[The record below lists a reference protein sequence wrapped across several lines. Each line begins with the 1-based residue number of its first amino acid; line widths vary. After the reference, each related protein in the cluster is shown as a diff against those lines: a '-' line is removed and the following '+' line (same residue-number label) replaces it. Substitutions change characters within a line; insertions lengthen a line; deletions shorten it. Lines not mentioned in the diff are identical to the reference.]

1 MVGRH
6 AGIEE
11 SAQGEARVPHGRET
25 RLHPERLAVLRREAP
40 VLSEALQ
47 PLRDDRVV
55 QPVPEGAQC
64 DERVDPRRLYAS
76 PRAVRFL
83 VADDPVHCGLER
95 PLPPGDERQVAV
107 DAERLVQEQ
116 ESSLEGEGLRPPAR
130 QRERNRT
137 FRVELHD
144 PCALA
149 RRPRGMK
156 REDDGHRHDR
166 RARPTREA
174 VDVEGR
180 PLRQQHHVRGHGRRS
195 LPVPLTEEGEP
206 YLGEYARPGHPALR
220 QDEGA
225 RPRHVGSIGR
235 VAGEFE
241 REVALDGRAQVSRRA
256 VVHTPGAVLG
266 LSAPDVFR
274 DAGDAVALVR
284 PHEVREHDVLRLHGR
299 VGLQL
304 SPPVAVLVLRTEEVV
319 LRPLQRFAEAALH
332 ALFDQ
337 VRHRCG
343 SELTSELRE
352 DALHGR
358 LQGARRSAR
367 FQRQRKEAPGR

>member
-1 MVGRH
+1 M
-6 AGIEE
+6 
-11 SAQGEARVPHGRET
+11 
-25 RLHPERLAVLRREAP
+25 
-40 VLSEALQ
+40 LSEALQ
-47 PLRDDRVV
+47 PLRDHRVV
-55 QPVPEGAQC
+55 QPVPEGAQR
-64 DERVDPRRLYAS
+64 DERVDPGRLYAS
-76 PRAVRFL
+76 PRTVGLL
-83 VADDPVHCGLER
+83 VADDPVDGGLER
-95 PLPPGDERQVAV
+95 PLPPGDERQIAV

-130 QRERNRT
+130 QRERDGA

-156 REDDGHRHDR
+156 REDDGHRHDG
-166 RARPTREA
+166 RARPAREA

-180 PLRQQHHVRGHGRRS
+180 PLRQQHHVRRHGRRS

-220 QDEGA
+220 QDEGTRA
-225 RPRHVGSIGR
+225 RHVGRIGGI
-235 VAGEFE
+235 ASELE

-256 VVHTPGAVLG
+256 VVHAPRAVFG
-266 LSAPDVFR
+266 LPAPDVFR

-284 PHEVREHDVLRLHGR
+284 PHEVREHDVLRFHGW

-304 SPPVAVLVLRTEEVV
+304 PPPVAVLVLRTEEVV
-319 LRPLQRFAEAALH
+319 LRPLHRFAEAALH

-337 VRHRCG
+337 VRHRSG
-343 SELTSELRE
+343 SELTSEFRK

-367 FQRQRKEAPGR
+367 FQRQRKEASDR